1 MRIVVP
7 VSLEL
12 GEDVGQD
19 MPQVRAVEPPTRAT
33 VAQRARGI
41 VAAAMRRWPVAL
53 ALLAS
58 ILLTVLM
65 LPLREQLDE
74 GSWGIAYVVLVASV
88 GAAGGTRAA
97 VASAVAG
104 FACWNF
110 FFTRPYYTFN
120 VADPQTWVALVAFL
134 VMSSIVGVLAS
145 NARES
150 RRESRRGEWEARV
163 LARASSELLG
173 SPDLET
179 TVASVLSAVDEAV
192 APVEAAVLMPEPGTR
207 RLRPR
212 WLDRSTEW
220 RPEVMSTA
228 EEVFRTLRAVGASGG
243 SFPGV
248 TAPDGVDG
256 IYLPLH
262 SMHRVHGVLYVG
274 PPAHALKFADTD
286 RRIITSIAV
295 LASSALEQL
304 RLAEEAA
311 GAEAIRKADSLKSSV
326 VSSVS
331 HELRTPL
338 AGVVATIT
346 GLLESP
352 DELPAPVRSE
362 LEAVVPD
369 LRRLETAITDLLDLS
384 RLEGAAWRL
393 RFEEYEIGEVVG
405 SALSGLV
412 PAVRARVRLEIAE
425 DLPALPLDFGQV
437 VRALRVLLDNAAT
450 YAPGDSEIELGAKV
464 FGGSML
470 VWVRDHGA
478 GVDPEESERV
488 FEKFYR
494 SPSTSSTTSGT
505 GLGLAIV
512 REVARGHGGTAWVES
527 APGGGALFSFT
538 LALTQPEPDDRETS

>member
-1 MRIVVP
+1 
-7 VSLEL
+7 LHK
-12 GEDVGQD
+12 
-19 MPQVRAVEPPTRAT
+19 VRRVAMAVI
-33 VAQRARGI
+33 Q
-41 VAAAMRRWPVAL
+41 RWPIAF

-58 ILLTVLM
+58 VVLTVLM
-65 LPLREQLDE
+65 LPIRELLDE
-74 GSWGIAYVVLVASV
+74 GSWGIAYIVLVASV

-97 VASAVAG
+97 VSAAVAG

-110 FFTRPYYTFN
+110 FFTHPYYTFD
-120 VADPQTWVALVAFL
+120 VADSQTLVALVAFL

-150 RRESRRGEWEARV
+150 RQQSRHGEWEARV
-163 LARASSELLG
+163 LARVSSELLG
-173 SPDLET
+173 SPDLST
-179 TVASVLSAVDEAV
+179 TVVSVLSAVDEAV
-192 APVEAAVLMPEPGTR
+192 APVEAAVLLPEPGTR
-207 RLRPR
+207 RLRPY

-228 EEVFRTLRAVGASGG
+228 EEVFRTLRAVGSPGG
-243 SFPGV
+243 SFPGA

-262 SMHRVHGVLYVG
+262 GTHRVHGVLYVG
-274 PPAHALKFADTD
+274 PPAHALEFAEAD
-286 RRIITSIAV
+286 RRIITSIAI
-295 LASSALEQL
+295 LASSAMEQL

-311 GAEAIRKADSLKSSV
+311 GAEAIKEADNLKSSV

-352 DELPAPVRSE
+352 DELPAAVRSE

-384 RLEGAAWRL
+384 RLEGDAWRL

-405 SALSGLV
+405 SALSGLA
-412 PAVRARVRLEIAE
+412 PAVRARLRLEIAE

-437 VRALRVLLDNAAT
+437 VRAFRVLLDNAAT
-450 YAPGDSEIELGAKV
+450 YAPGDSEIEVGAKV

-470 VWVRDHGA
+470 VWVRDHGT

-494 SPSTSSTTSGT
+494 SPSTSSRVSGT

-512 REVARGHGGTAWVES
+512 REVARGHGGTAWVEP

-538 LALTQPEPDDRETS
+538 LALTQPATDEQGTK